1 MPALSA
7 FPGSAAHSECPVPA
21 SPGLAP
27 CWHRAL
33 RPATTRVCSLLS
45 RLPRALSLWQD
56 QLLTQQLLRSAPAV
70 LILTTSSVNI
80 NIFVLEAD
88 EAASETQPGS
98 QTPGQAAQ
106 SQGKFNEKVKQTGG
120 KKSLGGENRPWRR
133 GELEWSGGKAG
144 REAAHTGAGQAW
156 ERSETRRAGTSRDSH
171 QNWSRL
177 LGFPIFELF
186 PLNPTRLTVTK
197 SLCWAH

>member
-7 FPGSAAHSECPVPA
+7 FPGSAAHSECLCA
-21 SPGLAP
+21 SQPRAGTVLAP

-45 RLPRALSLWQD
+45 QLPRALSLWQD

-120 KKSLGGENRPWRR
+120 KKSLGGENQPWRR

-144 REAAHTGAGQAW
+144 REAAHTHWG
-156 ERSETRRAGTSRDSH
+156 RPS
-171 QNWSRL
+171 
-177 LGFPIFELF
+177 LGEE
-186 PLNPTRLTVTK
+186 
-197 SLCWAH
+197 